1 MFDSDNIL
9 IWELFVCNDI
19 NRNWHVSYQAAVFQN
34 SVDDGWTLISFLGI
48 LNLIHIRLGY
58 WPYNELKHGTA
69 IIRFVVQGHNNFPP
83 SVILGIQCY
92 ILIIDQS
99 RFSVMLTF
107 HMPHCF
113 MGLSPDTQN
122 CGLRMRRE
130 CRERFP
136 HHCGLAIPICVTHVP
151 WCMPGSLTS
160 GFFEVGGGENVPG
173 IPGACSSHN
182 FAYLAK
188 GQCMWFI
195 FCTTN
200 VLVWNLSSI
209 VYGVMKFLRG
219 FFWKSAD
226 DRWIPLTKAQSFE
239 KRFHV
244 LTLPSRYSL
253 YHITA
258 WFAVESH
265 IELNTVILWS
275 WCLTN

>member
-19 NRNWHVSYQAAVFQN
+19 NRNWHVSYQTAVFQN

-69 IIRFVVQGHNNFPP
+69 IIRFVVLGHNNFPP
-83 SVILGIQCY
+83 SVILGNLCY

-122 CGLRMRRE
+122 CWLRMRRE

-136 HHCGLAIPICVTHVP
+136 CYCGLAIPICITARAWRTCRDACRDRWLAVSLKSVAGKTFPAFPAHTHLTVLRI
-151 WCMPGSLTS
+151 WQEANVCDSYFVQRISL
-160 GFFEVGGGENVPG
+160 FG
-173 IPGACSSHN
+173 IWALL
-182 FAYLAK
+182 FMVLY
-188 GQCMWFI
+188 I
-195 FCTTN
+195 FCRD
-200 VLVWNLSSI
+200 
-209 VYGVMKFLRG
+209 FLENPPMTGG
-219 FFWKSAD
+219 F
-226 DRWIPLTKAQSFE
+226 P
-239 KRFHV
+239 
-244 LTLPSRYSL
+244 
-253 YHITA
+253 
-258 WFAVESH
+258 
-265 IELNTVILWS
+265 
-275 WCLTN
+275 